1 MTFRAKE
8 SIFLCKKQRIKIM
21 ADRVL
26 ISVPADTN
34 DKVEK
39 LAEKLDET
47 KGKVVRMA
55 VDEFAR
61 KHKVG

>member
-1 MTFRAKE
+1 
-8 SIFLCKKQRIKIM
+8 M

-47 KGKVVRMA
+47 KGKVVRMTF
-55 VDEFAR
+55 DLLEC
-61 KHKVG
+61 KHNLG

>member
-1 MTFRAKE
+1 M
-8 SIFLCKKQRIKIM
+8 S
-21 ADRVL
+21 DRVL

-47 KGKVVRMA
+47 KGEVVRMA
-55 VDEFAR
+55 VNELAR